1 MLLRHV
7 FQNSSACSTCSANVL
22 SWSPATAYVTSVRVR
37 ESNPNGLCVPSQ
49 QYQLSVMDLTVQTS
63 ADGSATE
70 AVSLQHLASWIHPG
84 LITAL
89 QVGPAILPRAARNM
103 LVLLAHRPDHGGNDL
118 NPVAEQ
124 NFFALPLRQVV
135 DFRRGEVVIYTG
147 TAEGAVCRLRLQV
160 PVSPGAAVADIKV
173 QKEAI

>member
-1 MLLRHV
+1 
-7 FQNSSACSTCSANVL
+7 
-22 SWSPATAYVTSVRVR
+22 
-37 ESNPNGLCVPSQ
+37 
-49 QYQLSVMDLTVQTS
+49 
-63 ADGSATE
+63 
-70 AVSLQHLASWIHPG
+70 
-84 LITAL
+84 
-89 QVGPAILPRAARNM
+89 
-103 LVLLAHRPDHGGNDL
+103 
-118 NPVAEQ
+118 VAEQ

>member
-1 MLLRHV
+1 ML
-7 FQNSSACSTCSANVL
+7 
-22 SWSPATAYVTSVRVR
+22 
-37 ESNPNGLCVPSQ
+37 SQ

-89 QVGPAILPRAARNM
+89 QVWDKTSSWRNLHISICSSPVPMTLAMPGHCRTARIPT
-103 LVLLAHRPDHGGNDL
+103 LS
-118 NPVAEQ
+118 NPSR
-124 NFFALPLRQVV
+124 LPLRQVV
-135 DFRRGEVVIYTG
+135 DFRRGEVVIFTG

-173 QKEAI
+173 LHWANATCHRSPAARQLCLSAAPDLLWYERPAVMRKTS